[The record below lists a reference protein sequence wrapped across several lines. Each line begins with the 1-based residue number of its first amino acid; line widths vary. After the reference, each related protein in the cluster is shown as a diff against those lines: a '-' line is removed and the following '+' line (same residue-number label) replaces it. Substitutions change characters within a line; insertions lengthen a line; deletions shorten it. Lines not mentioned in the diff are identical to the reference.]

1 MTTTETETLHGGRLV
16 ARRLKAYGV
25 SKLFTLT
32 GGHLFSIYD
41 GCRAEGIDIVDVRHE
56 SSAAFA
62 AEGWAKVT
70 REPGVAA
77 LTAGPGVT
85 NGMSAMASA
94 MQNRSPMLV
103 LGGRAPAWRWGQGS
117 LQEIDHV
124 PFVRPVVKLAATAG
138 STAEIPGLLDE
149 AWDDDPPPAQ
159 RAGVPGLPARSRV
172 LRGRG
177 AGARAGA
184 VGARR
189 QPSTAAPLERAAV
202 LLRDAERPVVMAG
215 NGLYWGRGEHALREL
230 AERLGVP
237 VFLNGLARGC
247 LPADHEM
254 FFARARSAAL
264 KGADVALVIG
274 VPMDFRLAFGGAFG
288 EETELIVLDGA
299 EPERDHPRP
308 VAAELYGD
316 VAETLAALA
325 SGAAGADTRGWVE
338 HLRGVEAEKRAG
350 EEEHFADDRSPLHP
364 MRLYRELA
372 GVLDRNAILIGD
384 GGDFVSYAGRVVETY
399 EPGCWLDPG
408 PFGCLGSG
416 PGYALAAKLA
426 HPDRQVV
433 LLLGDGA
440 FGFAG
445 MEFDT
450 LARHGVQVVAVVG
463 NNGIWALEKHPMEYL
478 YGYSIATD
486 LTPETRYDAV
496 AEALGCHGELV
507 RAPAE
512 LRPALERAFSAGRPA
527 VVNVLTDPAVV
538 YPRAANLAWKDTLKV
553 KPPAAGAGGFKL
565 APSGRAG
572 VRALRG
578 LSGGPDGGRRRCCG
592 IARAYASKKRPAG
605 GTSAHSTG

>member
-1 MTTTETETLHGGRLV
+1 MTTEAEATQTLHGGRMV

-25 SKLFTLT
+25 TKLFTLT

-41 GCRAEGIDIVDVRHE
+41 GCRAEGIDLVDVRHE

-77 LTAGPGVT
+77 LTAGPGIT
-85 NGMSAMASA
+85 NGISAMASA
-94 MQNRSPMLV
+94 TQNRSPMLV

-117 LQEIDHV
+117 LQEIDHL
-124 PFVRPVVKLAATAG
+124 PFVRPVVKMAATAG

-149 AWDDDPPPAQ
+149 AWDAVRRPHTGPAFVDFPMDHVFSEAPEPELGPPQPV
-159 RAGVPGLPARSRV
+159 RHARV
-172 LRGRG
+172 D
-177 AGARAGA
+177 ARA
-184 VGARR
+184 
-189 QPSTAAPLERAAV
+189 LERAVA
-202 LLRDAERPVVMAG
+202 LLRDAERPAIMAG
-215 NGLYWGRGEHALREL
+215 NGLYWARGEGALREL
-230 AERLGVP
+230 AEAAGIP

-247 LPADHEM
+247 LPADHEL
-254 FFARARSAAL
+254 FFSRARSAGL

-274 VPMDFRLAFGGAFG
+274 VPMDFRLGFGGSFG

-308 VAAELYGD
+308 VAAELIGD
-316 VAETLAALA
+316 VGEALRALA
-325 SGAAGADTRGWVE
+325 EAGGAPGRRGWIE
-338 HLRGVEAEKRAG
+338 HLRGIETEKRAA
-350 EEEHFADDRSPLHP
+350 EEEQFADDRSPLHP

-372 GVLDRNAILIGD
+372 GVVDRNAILIGD
-384 GGDFVSYAGRVVETY
+384 GGDFVSYAGRVVDTY

-408 PFGCLGSG
+408 PFGCLGCG

-440 FGFAG
+440 LGFAG
-445 MEFDT
+445 MELDT

-478 YGYSIATD
+478 YGYSVVAE
-486 LTPETRYDAV
+486 LTPETRYDLM
-496 AEALGCHGELV
+496 AEALGCQGELV
-507 RAPAE
+507 RSPGE

-527 VVNVLTDPAVV
+527 LVNVITDPSVI
-538 YPRAANLAWKDTLKV
+538 YPRAANLA
-553 KPPAAGAGGFKL
+553 
-565 APSGRAG
+565 
-572 VRALRG
+572 
-578 LSGGPDGGRRRCCG
+578 
-592 IARAYASKKRPAG
+592 
-605 GTSAHSTG
+605 